1 MSDLEQR
8 GQSPDTQGLSPVQ
21 NTALAGLRGLRRY
34 PGSGLFVFC
43 CIALAAGAVYAV
55 LNLCGIDLYAKLGLT
70 KMKCAFHELTGF
82 YCPGCGGT
90 RAVLSL
96 LKFRL
101 LRSVLYH
108 PLPIYVAAL
117 LANFMVR
124 FVSAYL
130 LPARI
135 KHRLKPPKFRVVY
148 LVIAA
153 VLLAGNFVVRNAL
166 LITGIDTLKVISYKF

>member
-21 NTALAGLRGLRRY
+21 NTAPTGLRGFWRY

-43 CIALAAGAVYAV
+43 CVALAAGAVYAV
-55 LNLCGIDLYAKLGLT
+55 LNLCGVDLYAKLGLT
-70 KMKCAFHELTGF
+70 KLKCGFHELTGF

-96 LKFRL
+96 LKFRPI
-101 LRSVLYH
+101 RSVLYH
-108 PLPIYVAAL
+108 PLPVYVAAV

-130 LPARI
+130 LPARV
-135 KHRLKPPKFRVVY
+135 KHRLKPPKFRAAY

-166 LITGIDTLKVISYKF
+166 LIAGIDTL